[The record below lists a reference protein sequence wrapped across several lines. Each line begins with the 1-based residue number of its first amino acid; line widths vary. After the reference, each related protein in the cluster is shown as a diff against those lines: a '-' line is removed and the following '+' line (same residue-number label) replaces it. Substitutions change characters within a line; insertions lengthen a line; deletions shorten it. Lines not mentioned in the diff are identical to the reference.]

1 MKSRFSM
8 RKFTAAWLLSLS
20 LGLMNAFTV
29 FSKGDCFLVNGVS
42 CQLAQGSLKVEFVT
56 SDIVKVV

>member
-1 MKSRFSM
+1 M

-20 LGLMNAFTV
+20 LGLMNAFTA

-56 SDIVKVV
+56 SDIVKVA